1 MTRPDTTSA
10 EVIVI
15 GGGIIGCSI
24 AYHLTQLGVSD
35 VVVLE
40 RKKLTSG
47 TTWHAAGLVAQ
58 LRASQNMTRLARYS
72 VELFAD
78 LARQTGQETG
88 YQTTGSMTVAL
99 HAERLEELKRQA
111 TMANAFGV
119 HCELIGPEHIHQ
131 HWPGIETR
139 DVFGGVLLP
148 GDGQTNPVDTTLAL
162 AKGARQG
169 GARIFEDTKVDR
181 LAIKHNAVIGVYLD
195 DGTLITG
202 KQVVLAAGMW
212 SRVFAAQ
219 HNIHLPLHAAEHFY
233 LVTEPLDTFTK
244 MRPTLRV
251 PDEQVY
257 YKYDAGKL
265 LLGCFELNAKPWGM
279 DGIPEDFC
287 FDALPDD
294 FAHFEPLLDKAIA
307 RFPELAD
314 AGISLFFNGPESFT
328 PDDRYLLG
336 PTPEAENLFVACG
349 FNSIGIQSSGGAGK
363 VLAEW
368 MRQGKPPMDLW
379 DVDVRRTFVFQS
391 QSDFLYERTKESL
404 GLLYDMHWPHR
415 QYATSRNIRLSPLH
429 DVTTAQGAVMG
440 ELAGWERPNWYA
452 LSEPARYEY
461 TYGKPNWFEACQREC
476 DALANDVALFDQ
488 SSYPIFHVS
497 GPEALQCLQY
507 ICANDV
513 NVPVGKIVYTQWL
526 NQDGGIEADVTI
538 TRTDHSA
545 FMVVS
550 ACVSERRDWFWL
562 IKHSA
567 EFDCLITQDQDS
579 AIIGVMGPRST
590 ELLRRI
596 CHDPLAVSDLAYYES
611 TRLQTGDLTLR
622 ANRLSYVGE
631 RGYELYLPRSQA
643 IALWQRLWT
652 AGQALNI
659 HAAGFHAMNACRM
672 EKGFRHWGD
681 DIHDHITPLQA
692 GLGFATSQDKTS
704 YIGKNTID
712 LQRGI
717 QTRRLVNLAIEG
729 ADAPFMLH
737 DEPILRNGELVGL
750 TTSAAWGHRV
760 GKSLAM
766 AEVSRSDGVTAAWL
780 NEGQF
785 EVEVALKRF
794 PITVQLGAFY
804 DPRGERM
811 R

>member
-219 HNIHLPLHAAEHFY
+219 HNIYLPLHAAEHFY

-596 CHDPLAVSDLAYYES
+596 CHDPLAVSELAYYES
-611 TRLQTGDLTLR
+611 TRLRTGDLTLR

-766 AEVSRSDGVTAAWL
+766 AEVGRSDGVTAAWL